1 MLLTPP
7 SPLGRGPGSGVRTRS
22 SILPPPGRL
31 RRLSPLPVG
40 EGEPLA
46 IYVHW
51 PFCVSKCPYC
61 DFNSHVRAKIDEAGW
76 RDALLTDLAAEAALT
91 PGRRVHSIFFG
102 GGTPSLM
109 TPATTAAIIDAV
121 ARHWHLDHDAEITLE
136 ANPSSVEAA
145 RFAGFAAAGVNRVSL
160 GLQALDDAA
169 LKMLGRPHDVAQ
181 GLAALDIAQA
191 NFPRVSFDLIYD
203 RPAHTVGA
211 WQAELARALS
221 FGTEHLSL
229 YQLTIE
235 AGTRFAVLHAQGRLR
250 TPDADTS
257 ADLFDLTQDMTE
269 AAGLP
274 GYETSNHARVGAESR
289 HNLSYWTYGD
299 YVGVGPGAHGRRA
312 GVATVRHKKPENWIA
327 AIGAGDGIV
336 ETQALPDATRAT
348 EALMMG
354 LRLRT
359 GIDRSL
365 FATRTGRSLDDCI
378 DATALERLVALDL
391 VEATPA
397 TLRLTLAGRPLVNA
411 VLRDLMT

>member
-1 MLLTPP
+1 MGLGLNSADRPGARSTPGP
-7 SPLGRGPGSGVRTRS
+7 SRSGRGADS
-22 SILPPPGRL
+22 
-31 RRLSPLPVG
+31 
-40 EGEPLA
+40 LA

-76 RDALLTDLAAEAALT
+76 RDALLADLAAEAAIT

-109 TPATTAAIIDAV
+109 DPATTAAIIDAV
-121 ARHWHLDHDAEITLE
+121 AGHWQVDRDAEITLE

-203 RPAHTVGA
+203 RPAHTVEA
-211 WQAELARALS
+211 WQAELKRALS

-235 AGTRFAVLHAQGRLR
+235 AGTRFAVLHAAGKLR
-250 TPDADTS
+250 TPDEETS

-274 GYETSNHARVGAESR
+274 AYETSNHARPGAASR

-312 GVATVRHKKPENWIA
+312 LASTVRHKKPENWIDA
-327 AIGAGDGIV
+327 VQGGSGISITDRLDPAV
-336 ETQALPDATRAT
+336 RAS

-354 LRLRT
+354 LRLRS
-359 GIDRSL
+359 GIDRAQ
-365 FATRTGRSLDDCI
+365 FEQRTG
-378 DATALERLVALDL
+378 TALDAAVDAAAVAHLTGLGLLENDP
-391 VEATPA
+391 TG
-397 TLRLTLAGRPLVNA
+397 LRLTRAGRPLVNA
-411 VLRDLMT
+411 VLRDLAL